1 MIDAPLWLWSL
12 LVGLLALS
20 GTCSASE
27 AALFS
32 LSPIERERAGRA
44 TRRLL
49 ERPKSLLVTVL
60 LANLVINILFF
71 AFADRLFD
79 GTEAREYALWTQ
91 LASLFGALF
100 VLVVFGEI
108 LPKTLAI
115 RSRVPLSVTTAPAW
129 LVLVEALGPVRRVLV
144 ALMDLF
150 GRLAE
155 RGGDERVLTAD
166 ELGSVLASSARSG
179 ELGLR
184 EANLLGE
191 IVELGAMRVR
201 EIMTPRVDGLFLE
214 LDGSN
219 REEITARA
227 LEQRSSWLPV
237 MDGTPD
243 EIRGSVRVR
252 DLLVWPERAIASL
265 AMPVLFVP
273 EVASCMDLLQLF
285 RERKATEAVCVDE
298 WGGTAGYV
306 TVEDVFEELVGE
318 LRVEGEARQVEVV
331 PLGEGAYR
339 VPGLLSIRDWNERFG
354 MRVVPTEFETVG
366 GLVTALLGRIPRPG
380 DRVSHGDLDMEVGE
394 VRGRRVS
401 WVRLELREGRRLA
414 EGGAR

>member
-1 MIDAPLWLWSL
+1 MIVAPLWLWSL

-32 LSPIERERAGRA
+32 LTPPERERAGGP
-44 TRRLL
+44 TKRLL

-60 LANLVINILFF
+60 LLNLVINILFF
-71 AFADRLFD
+71 AFADRLFR
-79 GTEAREYALWTQ
+79 GLESPTPLWIQ
-91 LASLFGALF
+91 LANLFGALL

-108 LPKTLAI
+108 LPKTLAL
-115 RSRVPLSVTTAPAW
+115 RGRVPLSVWTAPVW
-129 LVLVEALGPVRRVLV
+129 LVLVEALGPVRRALV
-144 ALMDLF
+144 SLMDLF
-150 GRLAE
+150 GDLAE

-166 ELGSVLASSARSG
+166 ELGRVLASSAG
-179 ELGLR
+179 TGGLELR

-191 IVELGAMRVR
+191 IVELSAMRVR

-219 REEITARA
+219 RDEITSRA
-227 LEQRSSWLPV
+227 LEQRISWLPV
-237 MDGTPD
+237 MDELPD

-265 AMPVLFVP
+265 TMPVLFIP
-273 EVASCMDLLQLF
+273 EVASCMDLLKEF

-318 LRVEGEARQVEVV
+318 LRVEGESREAEVV

-354 MRVVPTEFETVG
+354 ARVVPTEFETVG

-380 DRVSHGDLDMEVGE
+380 DCVTYGNLGMEVGE
-394 VRGRRVS
+394 VRGRRVD
-401 WVRLELREGRRLA
+401 WVRLELLENAMA
-414 EGGAR
+414 EGKAQ